1 LSTFGREADEIAE
14 AKRRRQ
20 RRLQEQEITRD
31 LAVAFSIQTL
41 EDPTIDAAEAC
52 ALVLTALTLKE
63 F

>member
-31 LAVAFSIQTL
+31 HAVRFSIQTL
-41 EDPTIDAAEAC
+41 TDPTIRAAEAC